1 MKKYMLIVLVF
12 TLFVGSCEDPINNK
26 IDELN
31 DAIDQNTKELD
42 KLIEKKDSIKGKV
55 TDYTLDAKD
64 TLQRSKDETVNGLI
78 ENALEQ

>member
-64 TLQRSKDETVNGLI
+64 TLQRSKDKTVNGLI